1 MINQPLN
8 TLVEKAGCRYM
19 LVTAVAQRARQLQ
32 ANPDKLAERHPV
44 SAAVEALYNDEL
56 TLDYP
61 REFSAQSPKE

>member
-32 ANPDKLAERHPV
+32 ANPDKLAERNPV
-44 SAAVEALYNDEL
+44 SAAVEEL